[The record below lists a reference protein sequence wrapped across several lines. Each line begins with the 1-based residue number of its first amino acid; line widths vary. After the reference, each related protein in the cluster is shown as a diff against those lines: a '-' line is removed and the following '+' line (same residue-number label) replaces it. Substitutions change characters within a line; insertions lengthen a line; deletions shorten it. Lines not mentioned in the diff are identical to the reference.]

1 MADGER
7 TVVAASPPASG
18 PNDGALWVAV
28 VGTVGAASVLAA
40 TALTLAM
47 LGRFMPL
54 LAVLLAMPFMVGV
67 VVLAR
72 RSAGDR
78 PGLDRWAIAACGI
91 ALSFYAWN
99 STHAAAHV
107 VADRGATATAA
118 TAAWIFHNGDVR
130 ITDGSAPLSGSTG
143 TTAHD
148 PATERVAPGAFEAT
162 VPHAPA
168 ALMAVAI
175 GLVGPDDV
183 HHLTAAAGAVGLLSV
198 QLALRRLLRRPALS
212 LAGMAA
218 VGVSIPLVF
227 AGRDTSA
234 GTLAMGATWGAIAVA
249 SSASTARLPMAS
261 AALAGVLVGGAAIF
275 GGYPLP
281 ALLALAGA
289 LAGLLC
295 AGTARRA
302 RLAVVAGAGPLLLLT
317 MADLVRFAGSEF
329 AHDTR
334 IVVVAAAAAA
344 AVWGAVELA
353 IGRRARRPRVPTWA
367 PAALAALAGA
377 AVIAL
382 GAVTRVDRFVGPIP
396 VVVAAT
402 GIAAIAAARHE
413 LGVSELTGGLALGLT
428 VGWAAE
434 IQRLSDG
441 VAARPASAALVPFV
455 VPFTIG
461 LAMVAIDRWSSSIR
475 QRDRPR
481 QRRTIASVAA
491 AVGAVAVMTS
501 AAALTWPVRD
511 VAQDDGLEV
520 LLDTVC
526 QTMGRESTIMVF
538 GEPGLALPL
547 RGECDAAVGV
557 GDLAQVRTTLATTR
571 AAIAAT
577 CARVYVLTTRQ
588 PDSPNIRD
596 LVKPLAELD
605 AVSTTSVDLG
615 AAPPS
620 ELRSRSLSVRLGR
633 IRLPDTC
640 TADAGAADAG

>member
-1 MADGER
+1 MADDAP
-7 TVVAASPPASG
+7 TVVAAPPPASG

-28 VGTVGAASVLAA
+28 IGTVGAASVLAA

-130 ITDGSAPLSGSTG
+130 ITDGSSPSSGTTG
-143 TTAHD
+143 TSAND

-218 VGVSIPLVF
+218 VGVSMPLVF

-234 GTLAMGATWGAIAVA
+234 GTLAMAATWGAIAVA
-249 SSASTARLPMAS
+249 SSASPARLPMAS
-261 AALAGVLVGGAAIF
+261 AALTGVLVGGAAIF
-275 GGYPLP
+275 GGHPAP

-295 AGTARRA
+295 AGAARRT

-317 MADLVRFAGSEF
+317 MADLLRFAGSEF
-329 AHDTR
+329 ARDTR
-334 IVVVAAAAAA
+334 VVVVAVAAVA

-353 IGRRARRPRVPTWA
+353 IARRTRLPRVPTWA
-367 PAALAALAGA
+367 PAALAALAVIA
-377 AVIAL
+377 AIAL
-382 GAVTRVDRFVGPIP
+382 GVVTRVDRFVGPIP
-396 VVVAAT
+396 VAVAAL
-402 GIAAIAAARHE
+402 GIGAIAAARRG

-428 VGWAAE
+428 VGWVAE
-434 IQRLSDG
+434 AQRHSDG
-441 VAARPASAALVPFV
+441 IAARPTSAVLVPFV

-461 LAMVAIDRWSSSIR
+461 LAMVAIDRWWSTIR
-475 QRDRPR
+475 RPDGS
-481 QRRTIASVAA
+481 RRSQTVVAA
-491 AVGAVAVMTS
+491 AAAVVTVAVVTS
-501 AAALTWPVRD
+501 AGALTWPVRD
-511 VAQDDGLEV
+511 AAQDDGLEV

-526 QTMGRESTIMVF
+526 RTIGRESTIVVF

-547 RGECDAAVGV
+547 RGECDAAVTV
-557 GDLAQVRTTLATTR
+557 GDPAQVRTTLATAQ

-596 LVKPLAELD
+596 LVKPLADLD
-605 AVSTTSVDLG
+605 AASTTSVDLG
-615 AAPPS
+615 AEPPS
-620 ELRSRSLSVRLGR
+620 GLRSQSLSVRLGR
-633 IRLPDTC
+633 IRLPETC
-640 TADAGAADAG
+640 TAGAADAG